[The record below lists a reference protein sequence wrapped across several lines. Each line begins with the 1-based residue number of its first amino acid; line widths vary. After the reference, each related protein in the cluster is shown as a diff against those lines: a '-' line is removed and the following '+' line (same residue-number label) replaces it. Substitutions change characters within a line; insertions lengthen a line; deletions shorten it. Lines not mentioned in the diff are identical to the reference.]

1 METKTQRDGAAEDGG
16 MRMKMK
22 RGWGLLGTE
31 EQLDV

>member
-16 MRMKMK
+16 IGMKMK

-31 EQLDV
+31 E